1 VSSSPTRLLFVLF
14 ASSSLCACGAGMQ
27 LVHMISGKMVSG
39 GSQHTN
45 TESLMGCC
53 MDCFKNR
60 ALMADAVKA
69 PES

>member
-1 VSSSPTRLLFVLF
+1 
-14 ASSSLCACGAGMQ
+14 MQ